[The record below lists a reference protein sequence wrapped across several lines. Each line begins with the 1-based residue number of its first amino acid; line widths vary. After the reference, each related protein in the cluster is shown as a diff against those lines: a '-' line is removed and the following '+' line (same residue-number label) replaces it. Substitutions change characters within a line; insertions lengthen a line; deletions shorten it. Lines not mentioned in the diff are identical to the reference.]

1 MEFNGTFFATIITFI
16 VFVFV
21 MNKILYAPILKV
33 MEEREEFIRSN
44 YKKAEDNNAKSDELA
59 QEKAEKLDEA
69 RDDARGKYIE
79 AVDRYKTRKSEILQE
94 AQDKANDELEHSRNE
109 LNKVSDEVKQGL
121 KGSMSELANDIV
133 EKVIGYRSEIDGFSE
148 DTVDEVLW
156 GVSNGGK

>member
-44 YKKAEDNNAKSDELA
+44 YKEADDNNAKSDELT

-69 RDDARGKYIE
+69 RDDARSKYIE
-79 AVDRYKTRKSEILQE
+79 MVDGYKTRKSEILQE
-94 AQDKANDELEHSRNE
+94 AQDKANEELEQSRNE
-109 LNKVSDEVKQGL
+109 LSKVSDEVKQGL

-133 EKVIGYRSEIDGFSE
+133 EKVIGYRSEIDGFNK

-156 GVSNGGK
+156 GGK